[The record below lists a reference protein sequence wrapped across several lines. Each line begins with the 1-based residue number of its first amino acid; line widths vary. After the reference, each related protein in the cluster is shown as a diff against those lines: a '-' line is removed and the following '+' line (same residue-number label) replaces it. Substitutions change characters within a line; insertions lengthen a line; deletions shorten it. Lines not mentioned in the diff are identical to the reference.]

1 MGTNQINALV
11 KQYDQ
16 IIAQF
21 CEIMQFDKNRIEVN
35 FQALKDVIVRVDMR
49 IILQRIRI
57 FVSLQRFKQR
67 IYVFNV

>member
-57 FVSLQRFKQR
+57 FVSLQRFK
-67 IYVFNV
+67 